1 MKLAKPRIDIGLFTN
16 NIDAMLDFY
25 QNEVG
30 IAFDHALPLGGGRM
44 QHRHDLLGS
53 VLKINASRAPFEE
66 KSPSGYDEILI
77 AREGL
82 LGPKHMKDPDG
93 NKVTLVPPGLFG
105 IEQIGI
111 KLKVRDATAHRR
123 FYVLAMGLPDV
134 PEEGGNSFYCGESV
148 IMVEE
153 APDAPADATIEGTGL
168 RYITVQ
174 VFDADDE
181 YKTITAYGGPEGR
194 SPATM
199 GDVARFGF
207 VRDPDGNWIEISQR
221 FSLVGHPD
229 KTGKLD
235 ETN

>member
-44 QHRHDLLGS
+44 QHRHDLAGS
-53 VLKINASRAPFEE
+53 VLKINTSRTPIEE
-66 KSPSGYDEILI
+66 TPPSGYDEILI

-82 LGPKHMKDPDG
+82 LGPKHMSDPDG

-105 IEQIGI
+105 VHQIGI
-111 KLKVRDATAHRR
+111 KLKVRDANAHRR
-123 FYVLAMGLPDV
+123 FYVLALGLPDV

-148 IMVEE
+148 IMVEN
-153 APDAPADATIEGTGL
+153 ALDAPNDASIEGTRL
-168 RYITVQ
+168 RYITIQ
-174 VFDADDE
+174 VFDADQE
-181 YKTITAYGGPEGR
+181 YDAIAAHGGPQGR
-194 SPATM
+194 PPATM
-199 GDVARFGF
+199 GKVARFGF

-221 FSLVGHPD
+221 FSLVGHPTE
-229 KTGKLD
+229 K
-235 ETN
+235 